1 MVKKKVK
8 NVNVKN
14 IDEVP
19 KSDLEK
25 FPTMMIAA
33 ERDIALDFATKTYKQ
48 FDRSIK
54 AIVYFGSSAKQES
67 KAESDID
74 LIIIIDDVT
83 ILWDEQAIATYREE
97 LGKII
102 RLNPYRKELHV
113 NTVKLSTWW
122 QDLIRGDPVLI
133 NVLRYGEALVDYGGF
148 FAPQKVLLQ
157 QGKIRST
164 PESIYT
170 LLQRAPSHMA
180 RAKAAMISVVDG
192 FYWACV
198 DSAHAALITANIL
211 PPSPEHI
218 AEIMYDN
225 FVKTKMLD
233 SKYVDYYSEVRTLMK
248 DMMHGKITD
257 ISGKK
262 LDEIKINTD
271 KFVGEMELLVD
282 KLLSKK

>member
-1 MVKKKVK
+1 M
-8 NVNVKN
+8 
-14 IDEVP
+14 
-19 KSDLEK
+19 
-25 FPTMMIAA
+25 
-33 ERDIALDFATKTYKQ
+33 
-48 FDRSIK
+48 
-54 AIVYFGSSAKQES
+54 
-67 KAESDID
+67 
-74 LIIIIDDVT
+74 
-83 ILWDEQAIATYREE
+83 
-97 LGKII
+97 
-102 RLNPYRKELHV
+102 
-113 NTVKLSTWW
+113 
-122 QDLIRGDPVLI
+122 I

-180 RAKAAMISVVDG
+180 RARAAMIGVVDG

-218 AEIMYDN
+218 SEIMYEN

-233 SKYVDYYSEVRTLMK
+233 SKYVDYYSEIRTLMK
-248 DMMHGKITD
+248 DIMHGKVTD
-257 ISGKK
+257 VSGRK
-262 LDEIKINTD
+262 LDEIRANAD